1 MYSRGIMI
9 RYFNIDDRD
18 FYISL
23 SQDFYNSPA
32 CVHTVPVSHFE
43 TTFDECM
50 KFGAYMR
57 GVIVECDGKRV
68 GYGLISL
75 MFSAEAGGMTVWLE
89 ELYILDEYRSK
100 GLGKEFFEFAYTEF
114 PNAKRY
120 RLEVTEVNTRAI
132 KLYESLGYEVLPY
145 IQMIKDIKD

>member
-1 MYSRGIMI
+1 MI

-23 SQDFYNSPA
+23 SEDFYNSPA

-43 TTFDECM
+43 TTFDECI

-89 ELYILDEYRSK
+89 ELYILDEYRSR
-100 GLGKEFFEFAYTEF
+100 GLGKEFFEFAYKEF
-114 PNAKRY
+114 PDAKRY
-120 RLEVTEVNTRAI
+120 RLEVTDVNTRAI